1 MKPSPPATAC
11 FLRLRTGAARSV
23 AKGRTVAGQPVRRFL
38 KELIKAGHYVK
49 ESDGLEFNVTPALLE
64 HWAATFA
71 RMRANGLNVPVPS
84 GHTHDGAANRG
95 WVRHLFRAGDSLYG
109 VVDLVGDGIP
119 MAATNDVSIYAV
131 PEFTDGHGNRYQWPI
146 LHVALCTDPVV
157 PGLGGFLPIAAALDS
172 PPADAPVFRMRTVAG
187 PRIPGSAGVAAG
199 ANQHDFPRKT
209 LAGAPMSI
217 ADASGQVS
225 AADQISEAFSQAVLQ
240 VLQDDDL
247 DLKGKLTRIKEI
259 LTGQEKALAIFAEDE
274 SPSSASTQGFPPA
287 GAARGGGARGHGR
300 DEPGG
305 CGAAGPDRG
314 PQPASRPGRPGP
326 RRSPDPGGGRR
337 LGAAF
342 CSQRGEGPATEHRPG
357 RASAVRRRGGRVA
370 EEPGDRDGRA
380 DRPAGDGPG
389 PALDGRRSVRRRDAG
404 ADEDRRG
411 TEIQRRPA
419 ATSDASGPTRPGS
432 DWSPRTTNHRPLTT
446 GHWPLTTGH

>member
-23 AKGRTVAGQPVRRFL
+23 AKGRTVAGQPVRRIL

-95 WVRHLFRAGDSLYG
+95 WVWHLFRAGDSLYG

-131 PEFTDGHGNRYQWPI
+131 PDFTDGHGNRYQWPI

-287 GAARGGGARGHGR
+287 GAAGEAAPADMAGMSPVVAARLVPIVARNRRHDLADLVRDGHLTR
-300 DEPGG
+300 
-305 CGAAGPDRG
+305 AAADGLERLFVPSGERALQLSIDQAVQVQFDGVVAALRKNRAIAMGERTG
-314 PQPASRPGRPGP
+314 PQVMALARPSTVG
-326 RRSPDPGGGRR
+326 DP
-337 LGAAF
+337 
-342 CSQRGEGPATEHRPG
+342 S
-357 RASAVRRRGGRVA
+357 
-370 EEPGDRDGRA
+370 
-380 DRPAGDGPG
+380 
-389 PALDGRRSVRRRDAG
+389 
-404 ADEDRRG
+404 ADEMLARMKTDVGLR
-411 TEIQRRPA
+411 
-419 ATSDASGPTRPGS
+419 
-432 DWSPRTTNHRPLTT
+432 
-446 GHWPLTTGH
+446 